1 MPPTIRVR
9 SLRCMFVHALLLLAD
24 DGWWDGHMSGGWW
37 IVMMIGMILFW
48 ALVVVALVW
57 LIRSGPEL
65 FGSRLSERAQTR
77 PDALEILERRLAE
90 GEISI
95 EEYRE
100 RRSVLDE
107 GARAKS

>member
-1 MPPTIRVR
+1 MDAR
-9 SLRCMFVHALLLLAD
+9 SLDRMFVSALLLLAD
-24 DGWWDGHMSGGWW
+24 GGWWDGHMSGGWW

-48 ALVVVALVW
+48 AFVVVAVVW

-65 FGSRLSERAQTR
+65 FGSRTGEREQTR
-77 PDALEILERRLAE
+77 PDALEILERRLAQ
-90 GEISI
+90 GEISV

-107 GARAKS
+107 RQPAAGV